1 MTLRGALIGCGQ
13 VSQHHL
19 RGWSQIDGV
28 EIVALYNRTVSKAED
43 RARQFNISLDHV
55 YSDYNEML
63 DKEDVDFVDIA
74 TAPDVHRE
82 HVEAVAARS
91 IDVFC
96 QKPFAPTI
104 DDAHAMIAACD
115 TAGVLLS
122 INENWRWRSWYRD
135 LKKILDSGVL
145 GKIRYVSVMKHRSI
159 TLPGLD
165 MSPPPLAAEPH
176 AMKHDRLIVYD
187 WGIHLIDLLRFLFGD
202 VSSIYALM
210 DHVSSYCKGED
221 RALMTLNIDQ
231 IMAVIDI
238 SWASILA
245 QPDTMN
251 LDTRP
256 ENIII
261 EGDKGTIELPE
272 YGNVIRV
279 TTESTTSEQP
289 AYEGTP
295 LEAYQASY
303 TAAQRHFME
312 CLRSGQL
319 PETEARDNLKT
330 LMATFAAYESAA
342 KNQVINLK
350 YNP

>member
-1 MTLRGALIGCGQ
+1 MTIRGALIGCGQ

-28 EIVALYNRTVSKAED
+28 EIVALSNRTVSKAED
-43 RARQFNISLDHV
+43 RARQFNIPLDHV
-55 YSDYNEML
+55 YGDYNEML
-63 DKEDVDFVDIA
+63 DKEEVDFVDIA
-74 TAPDVHRE
+74 SAPNVHRE
-82 HVEAVAARS
+82 HVEAVAARGRH
-91 IDVFC
+91 VFC
-96 QKPFAPTI
+96 QKPFAPTMN
-104 DDAHAMIAACD
+104 DAQAMTAACD
-115 TAGVLLS
+115 MAGVLLS
-122 INENWRWRSWYRD
+122 INENWRWRAWYRD
-135 LKKILDSGVL
+135 LKRILNTDVVGH
-145 GKIRYVSVMKHRSI
+145 IRYVSVTKHRSV
-159 TLPGLD
+159 TLPGPD
-165 MSPPPLAAEPH
+165 GSPPPLAAEPH
-176 AMKHDRLIVYD
+176 AMEHDRLIVYD
-187 WGIHLIDLLRFLFGD
+187 WGIHLIDLLRFLFGEIT
-202 VSSIYALM
+202 SIYAVM
-210 DHVSSYCKGED
+210 DNVSPYVKGED
-221 RALMTLNIDQ
+221 RALLTLNIKQ

-272 YGNVIRV
+272 YGNIIRV

-303 TAAQRHFME
+303 TAAQRHFIE

-330 LMATFAAYESAA
+330 LMVTFAAYESAA
-342 KNQVINLK
+342 KNQVIYLK
-350 YNP
+350 YNQ